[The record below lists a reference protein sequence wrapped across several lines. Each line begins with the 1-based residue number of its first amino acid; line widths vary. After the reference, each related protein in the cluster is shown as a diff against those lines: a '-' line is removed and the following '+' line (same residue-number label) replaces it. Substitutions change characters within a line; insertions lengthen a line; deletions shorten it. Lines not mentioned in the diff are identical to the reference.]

1 MCITRETGQS
11 VRFPLGRRPSLETN
25 GKKTPASSSI
35 LKYDGVNSRRP
46 SPAFDTAPRVRVA
59 RQPFPPSSHSPFNL
73 HAIPSF
79 SPLLLFPRRPR
90 LGPDNYTAGCTPDTR
105 RSRVTVKAIGAGTD
119 GGTPRGCSGEE
130 KVGGGKEGRREG
142 KEDGRRRLE
151 DPRQDGWA
159 PRSRRGNA
167 KRRDESLKEGKKSG

>member
-46 SPAFDTAPRVRVA
+46 SPVFDTAPRVRVA

-119 GGTPRGCSGEE
+119 GGTPRGVFGRGEGRRW
-130 KVGGGKEGRREG
+130 KRRKEGREG
-142 KEDGRRRLE
+142 RWKKEVGGSSARWMG
-151 DPRQDGWA
+151 PTIA
-159 PRSRRGNA
+159 PW
-167 KRRDESLKEGKKSG
+167 KR

>member
-11 VRFPLGRRPSLETN
+11 VRFPFGRRPSLETN

-105 RSRVTVKAIGAGTD
+105 RSRVKAIGAGTD

-130 KVGGGKEGRREG
+130 KIGGGKEGRREG

-167 KRRDESLKEGKKSG
+167 KRRDESLKEGKKTG

>member
-79 SPLLLFPRRPR
+79 SPSVAFSTTPTAWPRQ
-90 LGPDNYTAGCTPDTR
+90 LYGWLHAGYTPLSRNCKGNR
-105 RSRVTVKAIGAGTD
+105 RWDRWRNTEGVFG
-119 GGTPRGCSGEE
+119 RGEGRRW
-130 KVGGGKEGRREG
+130 KRRKEGREG
-142 KEDGRRRLE
+142 RWKEEVGGSSARWMG
-151 DPRQDGWA
+151 PTIA
-159 PRSRRGNA
+159 PW
-167 KRRDESLKEGKKSG
+167 KR

>member
-79 SPLLLFPRRPR
+79 SPSVAFSTTPTAWPRQ
-90 LGPDNYTAGCTPDTR
+90 LYGWLHAGYTPLSRNCKGNRRWDRWRNTEGGVRARR
-105 RSRVTVKAIGAGTD
+105 RSAVEKKE
-119 GGTPRGCSGEE
+119 GGKGRKME
-130 KVGGGKEGRREG
+130 GGGWRILG
-142 KEDGRRRLE
+142 KMDGPHDRAVETL
-151 DPRQDGWA
+151 
-159 PRSRRGNA
+159 RGA
-167 KRRDESLKEGKKSG
+167 TSH

>member
-151 DPRQDGWA
+151 NPRQDGWA

-167 KRRDESLKEGKKSG
+167 KRRDESLKEGKKTG